1 MIQNYLKIAWRNLW
15 KNRGYSALNIG
26 GLAIGMMA
34 AIMIA
39 CWIQSEITFDRFYN
53 KTDRLYQ
60 VYSRASFEGKK
71 HAWGNTAAILGPVLK
86 EEHAEVEEIVRVSS
100 LTDFNVLRAGDKKFV
115 PKGLAADASFFRLF
129 DFKFLAGDRRNP
141 IRSVNDIVIT
151 ASLAQKFFGKEN
163 AVGKVIAFDTLSNM
177 RVKAVI
183 EDIPDN
189 SRFRGTEYFCS
200 WPLLERLGWV
210 SYSSWGA
217 NNHQTFALL
226 KPQANPNHV
235 NRKIKNL
242 IQEHTANQNKTSIF
256 LHPARKWHLYNQSE
270 NGEMIAGRL
279 NTVRLFIVIA
289 IFILLVACINFT
301 NLSTAQSEKRAKE
314 VGIRKVVGARKNML
328 INQFLTE
335 SILLS
340 FISGVLAIVLTIM
353 VLPFFN
359 QIVDKQLQ
367 IPTADLSF
375 WLLLVSF
382 ILLSGI
388 LAGIYPAFFLSSFKP
403 IKTLKGT
410 FVAAGSVFKPRKVL
424 VVLQFTFSITLII
437 CTLIVSKQIRYA
449 QERDSGYDKNQLIYT
464 SLAGETDKHYEVIKH
479 ELLNKGAAIAVSK
492 SLGPITRYS
501 SNGWGFSWPGSK
513 PEDYDVVFDRL
524 SADADF
530 TETMQVKLLAGR
542 DIDIQKFPSDSTAVL
557 LNRTAVKRM
566 GLKDPLG
573 VEIVQGKGEK
583 FAETWHVV
591 GVIEDFILTSPYD
604 PIEPLIVCGPN
615 SWFNYMHIRLNPA
628 NSIRKNMEIT
638 EQVFNRYNPNY
649 PFEYTFADEAYAQ
662 KFKNEQFTAHLT
674 AIFSALAILIAC
686 LGLFGLAAFTTQ
698 QRSKEIGIRK
708 VLGASATTI
717 TLLISKGFIQLVM
730 ISFLISTP
738 IAWWTMS
745 EWLNSFSYRIE
756 IQGLV
761 FLITGIFSFVIVIL
775 TVGYQVI
782 RAALANPVDSLRNE

>member
-34 AIMIA
+34 SIVIT
-39 CWIQSEITFDRFYN
+39 CWIQSEMTFDRFYST
-53 KTDRLYQ
+53 TDRLYQ
-60 VYSRASFEGKK
+60 VYSEATFEGKK

-86 EEHAEVEEIVRVSS
+86 EEHAEVEETVRISS
-100 LTDFNVLRAGDKKFV
+100 LTDFNVLRVGDKKFI
-115 PKGLAADASFFRLF
+115 PKGLAADSSFFRLF
-129 DFKFLAGDRRNP
+129 DFKFLSGDTRNP
-141 IRSVNDIVIT
+141 IKSVNDIVIT

-177 RVKAVI
+177 LVKAVI

-226 KPQANPNHV
+226 KPQADIAHV

-242 IQEHTANQNKTSIF
+242 IQKHSANQNQTSIF
-256 LHPARKWHLYNQSE
+256 LHPASKWNLYNRSE
-270 NGEMIAGRL
+270 NGEMVAGRL

-289 IFILLVACINFT
+289 IFILLIACINFT

-314 VGIRKVVGARKNML
+314 VGVRKVVGARKNML

-340 FISGVLAIVLTIM
+340 FISGVLAIVLTIV

-359 QIVDKQLQ
+359 QIVGKQLQ
-367 IPTADLSF
+367 VPTADLSF

-388 LAGIYPAFFLSSFKP
+388 LAGVYPAFFLSSLKP

-410 FVAAGSVFKPRKVL
+410 FVSAGSVFNPRKVL

-464 SLAGETDKHYEVIKH
+464 SLAGQTDKHYEVIKH

-530 TETMQVKLLAGR
+530 TKTMQVKLLAGR
-542 DIDIQKFPSDSTAVL
+542 DIDIQKFPSDSTAIL

-604 PIEPLIVCGPN
+604 PVEPLIVCGPS

-628 NSIRKNMEIT
+628 NSIRKNMELS

-649 PFEYTFADEAYAQ
+649 PFEYTFADEAYAE
-662 KFKNEQFTAHLT
+662 KFKNEQFTANLT

-717 TLLISKGFIQLVM
+717 TLLISKGFVQLVM
-730 ISFLISTP
+730 IAFLISMP

-745 EWLNSFSYRIE
+745 KWLNSFSYRIE

-761 FLITGIFSFVIVIL
+761 FLITGTLSFAIVIL